1 MFSVAAGGS
10 PAGFVEERLVAASSK
25 GRVLINEVSNGG
37 SRSAPESFFELKNW
51 GPSPVDLSEWHVYRC
66 NELGLRSNVDHQEIM
81 LTGVVLGP
89 GEIVTVSTTG
99 PRGDAHLAE
108 AFPEKGFGLFL
119 EDRDGAIADRV
130 GVYSNEPWP
139 TQSECT
145 AGRNLSNSLAS
156 AFDESWQRIGAT
168 GDAERDFVVA
178 QATPA
183 AENARA
189 ASGPLDSDVEI
200 SELATSGPRSNDD
213 EFIEIVNT
221 GPTVESIG
229 NWRVLACGA
238 DGRVERGDS
247 VFEFADAATLRP
259 GERLVLAGAGFAGR
273 SFGRLGGELPN
284 VSAGAM
290 LATPNDRIIDRV
302 AQSSYADSACQGE
315 GAKLPARVDAIAAES
330 YQRGEAGW
338 LIAPRTPGRENATV
352 AESVFDE
359 TVRYESRGVAISE
372 IATDPAAIDR
382 QRNFIELG
390 NYGDKAVDISGWT
403 IGRCE
408 SSGVRSRSLQGTV
421 PKNTV
426 IAPGKTWL
434 MARAGT
440 AEAQRSAATFDV
452 SFNFLGSGAWVA
464 DRAGERV
471 DSVGIF
477 AANEMDHDNVT
488 ASPCSK
494 GIALTTYQP
503 DRLEGE
509 SFRRS
514 QFTGVDADDFVA
526 AKASPGQIDEVIAA
540 DPLATVGAPPVIA
553 PRETRETATL
563 TGKPARVV
571 AAWSGVSEGPL
582 AQLEGND
589 EREVDPDR
597 PGPIADSSWGSP
609 YQRFELEAGTLEAG
623 SAIQWSGLASG
634 RTEVQLSVWNGSEWK
649 LIGADTPADGT
660 VVVGG
665 VLDGIDRAQPL
676 HLLAQLGPRTRST
689 LAAGPDGAPE
699 HPDDY
704 DFALSHIT
712 DTQYLSESYPE
723 VYAQATSWIMA
734 NASARK
740 IAFATHTG
748 DLVQNWVDPA
758 QNELRA
764 RREFSRASTAQAI
777 LDDAGVPNSVLPGN
791 HDNKRGVSNALFNE
805 FFGPDR
811 YRDRSWFGGTI
822 AADDNS
828 ANFSTFERGGAKFL
842 MLSLPYAFGERE
854 IEWALD
860 IVQRHPRH
868 NVVLST
874 HEHVTPDSGRSSDS
888 RWVSRGDEL
897 WERVI
902 APNRNV
908 VIVLSGHFHGI
919 GQIRTED
926 AGGIEGHDVVE
937 LLADYQEFR
946 THSGERATGFQRLLQ
961 IDLASSTIAVDTF
974 SVRLAA
980 SSSFEFDYPQFVPD
994 AGGAA
999 DLSNARPWNIVGA
1012 GTQGRYDATDDEFHA
1027 SVGLQFSKSLET
1039 TGLRMSVPQAGTAG
1053 ALEPRLSHL

>member
-10 PAGFVEERLVAASSK
+10 PDGFVEERLVASSSN

-37 SRSAPESFFELKNW
+37 SRSAPQSFFELKNW
-51 GPSPVDLSEWHVYRC
+51 GPSSVNLSEWHVYRC
-66 NELGLRSNVDHQEIM
+66 NELGLRSNFDHQEIM

-89 GEIVTVSTTG
+89 GEIFTVSSTG

-108 AFPEKGFGLFL
+108 SFPEKGFGLFL

-130 GVYSNEPWP
+130 GVYPNEPWP

-145 AGRNLSNSLAS
+145 AGRNLSNSLAF
-156 AFDESWQRIGAT
+156 AFDESWQRVGAT
-168 GDAERDFVVA
+168 GEPGRDFVVA
-178 QATPA
+178 QATPG
-183 AENARA
+183 AENATA
-189 ASGPLDSDVEI
+189 ASGPVDSNVEI
-200 SELATSGPRSNDD
+200 SEVATSGPRSNDD

-229 NWRVLACGA
+229 NWRVYACGA
-238 DGRVERGDS
+238 DGRVEKADS
-247 VFEFADAATLRP
+247 VFEFADSATLRP
-259 GERLVLAGAGFAGR
+259 GERIVLAGADFAGR
-273 SFGRLGGELPN
+273 SFGRLGGELSN
-284 VSAGAM
+284 VSGGAM
-290 LATPNDRIIDRV
+290 LATPNNGIVDRV

-315 GAKLPARVDAIAAES
+315 GAKLPARVDGIAAES

-338 LIAPRTPGRENATV
+338 IIAPRTPGLVNSRRAD
-352 AESVFDE
+352 SVFDE
-359 TVRYESRGVAISE
+359 TFRYESRGVAISE
-372 IATDPAAIDR
+372 IATDPAAIDH

-390 NYGDKAVDISGWT
+390 NYGDTAVDISGWT
-403 IGRCE
+403 IRRCE
-408 SSGVRSRSLQGTV
+408 QSGVRSRSLQGTV
-421 PKNTV
+421 PKDTV
-426 IAPGKTWL
+426 LGPGKTWL

-440 AEAQRSAATFDV
+440 VEARRSAATFDT

-464 DRAGERV
+464 DSTGQRI

-514 QFTGVDADDFVA
+514 RFTGIDADDFVA
-526 AKASPGQIDEVIAA
+526 ARASPGQIDEVAVA
-540 DPLATVGAPPVIA
+540 DALATVGAPPVIA
-553 PRETRETATL
+553 PREVRDMASPA
-563 TGKPARVV
+563 GKPARVI

-582 AQLEGND
+582 SQLAGEN
-589 EREVDPDR
+589 ERAIDPDSHD
-597 PGPIADSSWGSP
+597 PMADSAWGSP
-609 YQRFELEAGTLEAG
+609 YQRFELERGTLEVG
-623 SAIQWSGLASG
+623 SAIQWSGLATG
-634 RTEVQLSVWNGSEWK
+634 RSEVQLSVWNGTEWK
-649 LIGADTPADGT
+649 LIGVETPVNGA
-660 VVVGG
+660 VVIGG
-665 VLDGIDRAQPL
+665 VLDSVDPAQPL
-676 HLLAQLGPRTRST
+676 YVLAQLGPRTKTT
-689 LAAGPDGAPE
+689 LAAAPDEAPE

-704 DFALSHIT
+704 DFAISHIT
-712 DTQYLSESYPE
+712 DTQYLSESYPG
-723 VYAQATSWIMA
+723 VYAQATSWIAA

-805 FFGPDR
+805 YFGPER
-811 YRDRSWFGGTI
+811 YRGHPWFGGTI
-822 AADDNS
+822 APSDNS
-828 ANFSTFERGGAKFL
+828 ANFSTFERDGAKFL

-854 IEWALD
+854 IEWALEV
-860 IVQRHPRH
+860 VQRHPRH

-874 HEHVTPDSGRSSDS
+874 HEHVTPDSSRSSDS

-908 VIVLSGHFHGI
+908 VVVLSGHFHGI

-974 SVRLAA
+974 SVKLAA

-994 AGGAA
+994 AGGAG
-999 DLSNARPWNIVGA
+999 DLSNARPWNIVSA
-1012 GTQGRYDATDDEFHA
+1012 GTQGRYDASDDEFHA
-1027 SVGLQFSKSLET
+1027 SVNFQYSKSLET
-1039 TGLRMSVPQAGTAG
+1039 MGIRVSQPQAGSAG
-1053 ALEPRLSHL
+1053 ALEPRLSTL